1 MLHGDVLRPLTR
13 MKTEPNQ
20 LLRYSVVIAE
30 KARRLHSI
38 HYVYLTL
45 ERVAPTG
52 VCLPTAPHERT
63 EWRQAM
69 LADVLQR
76 ETGYSTQQ
84 PRVLIVEDEF
94 LIAMDIEDSI
104 MQAEDEA
111 NVIGI
116 ANRLEDAIALGRS
129 ADVAFVD
136 VNLADGQTGPEI
148 GRRLSESGVVVIF
161 MTANPEVVVNLGVGA
176 GVISKP
182 VPQDAVEQ
190 CLAYAIAKRA
200 GTHAVTPIGM
210 MPFE

>member
-1 MLHGDVLRPLTR
+1 MLG
-13 MKTEPNQ
+13 
-20 LLRYSVVIAE
+20 
-30 KARRLHSI
+30 
-38 HYVYLTL
+38 
-45 ERVAPTG
+45 
-52 VCLPTAPHERT
+52 
-63 EWRQAM
+63 
-69 LADVLQR
+69 DVLQR

-111 NVIGI
+111 DVIGI
-116 ANRLEDAIALGRS
+116 ANRLDDAIALGRS

-148 GRRLSESGVVVIF
+148 GRRLSENGVVVIF

-190 CLAYAIAKRA
+190 CLSYAIAKRA

-210 MPFE
+210 LPFD

>member
-1 MLHGDVLRPLTR
+1 
-13 MKTEPNQ
+13 
-20 LLRYSVVIAE
+20 
-30 KARRLHSI
+30 
-38 HYVYLTL
+38 
-45 ERVAPTG
+45 
-52 VCLPTAPHERT
+52 
-63 EWRQAM
+63 M
-69 LADVLQR
+69 LADVLQQ

-111 NVIGI
+111 DVIGI
-116 ANRLEDAIALGRS
+116 ANRLDDAIALGRS

-148 GRRLSESGVVVIF
+148 GRRLSENGVVVIF

-190 CLAYAIAKRA
+190 CLSYAIAKRT

-210 MPFE
+210 LPFD

>member
-1 MLHGDVLRPLTR
+1 MLT
-13 MKTEPNQ
+13 
-20 LLRYSVVIAE
+20 
-30 KARRLHSI
+30 
-38 HYVYLTL
+38 
-45 ERVAPTG
+45 
-52 VCLPTAPHERT
+52 
-63 EWRQAM
+63 
-69 LADVLQR
+69 DVLQR

-111 NVIGI
+111 DVIGI
-116 ANRLEDAIALGRS
+116 ANRLDDAIALGRS

-148 GRRLSESGVVVIF
+148 GRRLSENGVVVIF

-190 CLAYAIAKRA
+190 CLSYAIAKRA

-210 MPFE
+210 LPFD

>member
-1 MLHGDVLRPLTR
+1 
-13 MKTEPNQ
+13 
-20 LLRYSVVIAE
+20 
-30 KARRLHSI
+30 
-38 HYVYLTL
+38 
-45 ERVAPTG
+45 
-52 VCLPTAPHERT
+52 
-63 EWRQAM
+63 M
-69 LADVLQR
+69 LADVLQQ

-111 NVIGI
+111 DVIGI
-116 ANRLEDAIALGRS
+116 ANRLDDAIALGRS

-148 GRRLSESGVVVIF
+148 GRRLSENGVVVIF

-190 CLAYAIAKRA
+190 CLSYAIAKRA

-210 MPFE
+210 LPFD

>member
-1 MLHGDVLRPLTR
+1 
-13 MKTEPNQ
+13 
-20 LLRYSVVIAE
+20 
-30 KARRLHSI
+30 
-38 HYVYLTL
+38 
-45 ERVAPTG
+45 
-52 VCLPTAPHERT
+52 
-63 EWRQAM
+63 M
-69 LADVLQR
+69 LADVLHQ

-111 NVIGI
+111 DVNGI
-116 ANRLEDAIALGRS
+116 ANRLDDAIALGRS

-148 GRRLSESGVVVIF
+148 GRRLSENGVVVIF

-190 CLAYAIAKRA
+190 CLSYAIAKRA
-200 GTHAVTPIGM
+200 GTHAVTPIGLL
-210 MPFE
+210 PFD